1 MAKTFAADG
10 AARASGDASPEPAA
24 AEPAPANPALL
35 GPALLDRA
43 LLDRARKN
51 ALAGLDRAG
60 LNDLVRDLRARKK
73 ALADA
78 EDADRKPITQA
89 LRRAVEEKRARE
101 DGADEDEDEDD
112 APRTRGKGGKRAGH
126 RAEAAART
134 DLPAAGARMRPAEI
148 IDRGDTAAGPSA
160 QAAGKSDARAER
172 EARRQANIAE
182 RAARKEAR
190 QAGERLTPAK
200 RPKDAA
206 TGRDGDA

>member
-24 AEPAPANPALL
+24 AEGAPADPALL
-35 GPALLDRA
+35 GPALLGPA

-51 ALAGLDRAG
+51 ALAGLDRAE

-101 DGADEDEDEDD
+101 DGADEGEDD
-112 APRTRGKGGKRAGH
+112 APRTPGKGGKRAGH
-126 RAEAAART
+126 GAGAGART

-148 IDRGDTAAGPSA
+148 IDRGDTAAEPVA
-160 QAAGKSDARAER
+160 KPAGKSDARAER

-200 RPKDAA
+200 RPKDDA

>member
-1 MAKTFAADG
+1 MAKTFAADS

-43 LLDRARKN
+43 LLDRARKH

-101 DGADEDEDEDD
+101 DGADEGEDD
-112 APRTRGKGGKRAGH
+112 APRMPGKGGKRAGH
-126 RAEAAART
+126 KADTGART
-134 DLPAAGARMRPAEI
+134 DLPAAGARMQPAEI
-148 IDRGDTAAGPSA
+148 IDRGDTAAEPSA

>member
-24 AEPAPANPALL
+24 AEPAPAD
-35 GPALLDRA
+35 PALLDRA

-51 ALAGLDRAG
+51 ALAGLGRAE

-101 DGADEDEDEDD
+101 DGADEGEDD
-112 APRTRGKGGKRAGH
+112 APRMPGKGGKRAGH
-126 RAEAAART
+126 KADTGART
-134 DLPAAGARMRPAEI
+134 DLPAAGARMQPAEI
-148 IDRGDTAAGPSA
+148 IDRGDTAAEPSA

>member
-24 AEPAPANPALL
+24 AEPAPAD
-35 GPALLDRA
+35 PALLDRA

-51 ALAGLDRAG
+51 ALAGLDRAE

-101 DGADEDEDEDD
+101 DGADEGEDD
-112 APRTRGKGGKRAGH
+112 APRMPGKGGKRAGH
-126 RAEAAART
+126 KADTGART
-134 DLPAAGARMRPAEI
+134 DLPAAGARMQPAEI
-148 IDRGDTAAGPSA
+148 IDRGDTAAEPSA

>member
-24 AEPAPANPALL
+24 AKAAPAD
-35 GPALLDRA
+35 PALLDRA

-101 DGADEDEDEDD
+101 DGADEDEDD
-112 APRTRGKGGKRAGH
+112 APRTPGKGGKRAGH

-200 RPKDAA
+200 RPKDDA

>member
-24 AEPAPANPALL
+24 AEPAPAD
-35 GPALLDRA
+35 PALLDRA

-101 DGADEDEDEDD
+101 DGADEYEDEDGDGDD
-112 APRTRGKGGKRAGH
+112 APRTPGKGGKRAGH
-126 RAEAAART
+126 KADTGERT
-134 DLPAAGARMRPAEI
+134 DLPASGARMRPAEI
-148 IDRGDTAAGPSA
+148 VERGDTAAEPSA